1 MYRIFVTHTHTYPD
15 AIAQRAC
22 DSLCN
27 FYEFT
32 VEGNGTYIGLEKEAR
47 ESHVEGFLIFSVATN
62 ARQVEKVNSAI
73 ASLAEMSRSHGFK
86 TIGYAGMHQDYPDFE
101 KEIDRCIS
109 IGLKGVKIHPDIQY
123 IDIDNR
129 KLFPLY
135 EILDAKNMPLYL
147 HMGDNRPMYRYSEPV
162 KLVNVLKAFP
172 HLQVVA
178 AHMGGY
184 KAWGDAEIL
193 LPGYDNLMFDLAS
206 VLEYIT
212 PEHAERMIGK
222 FGSDR
227 IMFGSD
233 YPVTS
238 IDDEIKMFMR
248 LNLTEKERDNI
259 LWNNAARFYGLE

>member
-1 MYRIFVTHTHTYPD
+1 M
-15 AIAQRAC
+15 AIA
-22 DSLCN
+22 
-27 FYEFT
+27 
-32 VEGNGTYIGLEKEAR
+32 NG
-47 ESHVEGFLIFSVATN
+47 
-62 ARQVEKVNSAI
+62 
-73 ASLAEMSRSHGFK
+73 
-86 TIGYAGMHQDYPDFE
+86 
-101 KEIDRCIS
+101 
-109 IGLKGVKIHPDIQY
+109 
-123 IDIDNR
+123 
-129 KLFPLY
+129 
-135 EILDAKNMPLYL
+135 
-147 HMGDNRPMYRYSEPV
+147 
-162 KLVNVLKAFP
+162 AFRTP
-172 HLQVVA
+172 PVVA
-178 AHMGGY
+178 NLLIINILVFL
-184 KAWGDAEIL
+184 AEIL